1 MSNVGKPNEKPNR
14 INEMFELD
22 NSKFRS
28 LSISVK
34 DLKKKAENFY
44 NALKSKKDELER
56 IAREKEELQA
66 LKNAIEQEKQ
76 QTAEVEVKV
85 EEVVPEQTSEPIP
98 EKVEEENRA
107 HEGESTPKIERASL
121 EEEENF

>member
-1 MSNVGKPNEKPNR
+1 MSNAGKPNEKPNR

-22 NSKFRS
+22 NNKFRS

-44 NALKSKKDELER
+44 NALKSKKEELER

-66 LKNAIEQEKQ
+66 LKI
-76 QTAEVEVKV
+76 
-85 EEVVPEQTSEPIP
+85 
-98 EKVEEENRA
+98 
-107 HEGESTPKIERASL
+107 SL
-121 EEEENF
+121 IMTL